1 MVENVRQ
8 MLKCL
13 YLKLIIGKP
22 LSFWFHCSHN
32 KYVKLQEK
40 ITKVNRGNGL
50 QIAFNYFS
58 DFMDVGCAWKW
69 GCVSVRFGVIFL
81 QWFLEN
87 CMEVCWKMCL
97 NLTIFYTISANIYTE
112 KSVAVKNFRR
122 IHGALYVFG
131 IQKVK
136 LSLYTWN
143 ENEIYGSWYLE
154 SIWNSLYQIVF
165 GIFYHFRYTFQ
176 LFPIIGACVCLCD
189 VGIISFFEHFI
200 WIHF

>member
-1 MVENVRQ
+1 MLGVRGSGGVWVWG
-8 MLKCL
+8 LVWFFYNDFWKIVW
-13 YLKLIIGKP
+13 KSVGK
-22 LSFWFHCSHN
+22 
-32 KYVKLQEK
+32 
-40 ITKVNRGNGL
+40 
-50 QIAFNYFS
+50 
-58 DFMDVGCAWKW
+58 CAWTSPYFTQFPQTFTQKRVW
-69 GCVSVRFGVIFL
+69 LWRIFDGY
-81 QWFLEN
+81 N
-87 CMEVCWKMCL
+87 
-97 NLTIFYTISANIYTE
+97 TYS
-112 KSVAVKNFRR
+112 
-122 IHGALYVFG
+122 VFG